1 MTGRELAPEISRAL
15 STLPTLVAEPVARH
29 LVMAARLVDD
39 DPEAAWAHAQAA
51 RRRAARVGVVRE
63 AAGIAAY
70 HAGHFDEA
78 VRELRT
84 ARRLTGSDDLIAVI
98 ADAERGLGRPE
109 RALEL
114 FATEAAGLASATRV
128 ELLIVASGAR
138 ADLGDPHA
146 ALLMLEVAELDA
158 APASGSPEVR
168 QARARLMSAY
178 SDALDAVGRPAE
190 ARHWLQRA
198 AAADLD
204 GSTGA
209 RERLD
214 GGEIDIVDLDDDAE
228 DETGAERPD
237 EAAPPAPTQ
246 GRPAQAPPE
255 SAEAV
260 PATPTDADPDSA
272 AASAVPLMGGPGVST
287 DDDDD
292 EGSVR

>member
-29 LVMAARLVDD
+29 LVMAAQLVDD

-114 FATEAAGLASATRV
+114 FSEGVTGLAPANRV

-138 ADLGDPHA
+138 ADMGDHQA

-158 APASGSPEVR
+158 APESGSAEVR

-178 SDALDAVGRPAE
+178 ADARDAVGRSDE
-190 ARHWLQRA
+190 AQRWLQRA

-214 GGEIDIVDLDDDAE
+214 DGGIDIVDLDLDADAEADAAHGEADERGGPDDAAAG
-228 DETGAERPD
+228 DGAAGDRAAGPAG
-237 EAAPPAPTQ
+237 AAPA
-246 GRPAQAPPE
+246 
-255 SAEAV
+255 
-260 PATPTDADPDSA
+260 DAIPGQPG
-272 AASAVPLMGGPGVST
+272 AASPVPNT
-287 DDDDD
+287 A
-292 EGSVR
+292 